1 MGTGGLSLGVGPL
14 CGENSGQHLYL
25 PVQGAR
31 LSSLNAITIIVRD
44 APRKKIGLK
53 VPAHIWM
60 FSKNLFWRVNAT
72 LMYLLNFASLFSS
85 TSLPR
90 GGPAS
95 LRIHTQARGAEFSQ
109 GYKWNI
115 RVTQVFVIAITG
127 QLWSGQSR
135 GQWPLL
141 VIFAISTVHVEHQE
155 GTGCYHVVMNA
166 DQRLHIRIIR

>member
-31 LSSLNAITIIVRD
+31 LSSLNAITILVRD
-44 APRKKIGLK
+44 APRKKLVWKSTFGCF
-53 VPAHIWM
+53 P
-60 FSKNLFWRVNAT
+60 KNHLFWRVNAT
-72 LMYLLNFASLFSS
+72 LTYLLNFASLFSS

-135 GQWPLL
+135 CQWPLL

-166 DQRLHIRIIR
+166 DQRFTYIRIIR